1 MGRLTQVTFMK
12 CLRLMFSL
20 VTLPPQMP
28 QPRLDVIG
36 MPFVK
41 DPALAFDWGWRTM
54 IRLTGAT
61 LRQPID
67 VVVVERI
74 DATGVARPGYLVDA
88 TDLVEC
94 FLESVIAIHGKDC
107 GQLLAREAVLSSNLL
122 LLHDDETPV
131 IRDGEPCLY
140 RQFGGRLGDGLDGAR
155 AIGGPHG
162 AFSSRSF
169 SSGVTRYPPSSSN
182 WPTNRS

>member
-36 MPFVK
+36 MPLVK

-61 LRQPID
+61 RASAID

-74 DATGVARPGYLVDA
+74 DATGVARPGHLVDA

-94 FLESVIAIHGKDC
+94 FLEPVIAIHGQD
-107 GQLLAREAVLSSNLL
+107 
-122 LLHDDETPV
+122 
-131 IRDGEPCLY
+131 
-140 RQFGGRLGDGLDGAR
+140 
-155 AIGGPHG
+155 
-162 AFSSRSF
+162 
-169 SSGVTRYPPSSSN
+169 
-182 WPTNRS
+182 